1 MGQNLSK
8 SSMLKISFDFDEL
21 NKTVS
26 NIKVVT
32 VDNTPKEDNIDK
44 AILEVSDCKLVFSS
58 KALKLMNVNYG
69 DRIAVNYVQQNNEV
83 TFPVVGKSNIFADP
97 NAGNKVTKTNTVSFK
112 GTQKDLLLKYGQK
125 FELEEYKPGMFKLK
139 TIN

>member
-1 MGQNLSK
+1 
-8 SSMLKISFDFDEL
+8 MLKISFDFDEL